1 MTISKTALLITS
13 LLTIASA
20 VAETESEVAHRE
32 KVKKELFSVITLSG
46 SHCEEVIDYR
56 IENET
61 LYVVTCKNGNR
72 FRIKVTDEGRVE
84 VGAHPD

>member
-1 MTISKTALLITS
+1 MTILKSALFITS

-20 VAETESEVAHRE
+20 VAETESELAHRE
-32 KVKKELFSVITLSG
+32 KVKKDLFAVITLNG
-46 SHCEEVIDYR
+46 SHCEEVIDYK

-72 FRIKVTDEGRVE
+72 FRINVTDEGRVE
-84 VGAHPD
+84 VDVHQD